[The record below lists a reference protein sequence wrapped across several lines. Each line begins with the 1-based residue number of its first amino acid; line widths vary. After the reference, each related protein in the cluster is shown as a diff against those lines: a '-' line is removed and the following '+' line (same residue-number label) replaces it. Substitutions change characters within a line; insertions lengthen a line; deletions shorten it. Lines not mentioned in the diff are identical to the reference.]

1 VHQAASNYL
10 AAEQNSP
17 PASDAK
23 SLTNLSMAFDYKVQ
37 ASLNLEH
44 PDEALLT
51 TQTMLRTV
59 PYDEFAS
66 EASNSTL
73 RYVHFI
79 HPDQALTLLAQRQ
92 PIVLALIKAESLK
105 AQSAPE
111 ADSATSS
118 ASGASPPVPSPS
130 SAPDAR
136 PPLPVYALYTDA
148 LAFPTMQQFVNQAK
162 AAAESY
168 AELEAA
174 LPANLSSE
182 DGMFIAEKRRQYL
195 LLGTHVPTLT
205 AMGSL
210 FSPFATAPDNLNTWF
225 GYGTV
230 FLLFPDWCN
239 QCVAMA
245 FNSPPRAKELFDS
258 FHVRFFPLIAQ
269 ASPPERRAPPAIRD
283 VPLPPAKSG
292 KGQSSSGQT
301 GQQERLHVDQQVTI
315 SSTPDARLAGTPTL
329 AVPNE
334 TLNAFAAID
343 FPLIVAVD
351 HSGIIRAL
359 QVAPDDAL
367 APGGDVDQMA
377 QHLLATWPPD

>member
-1 VHQAASNYL
+1 
-10 AAEQNSP
+10 
-17 PASDAK
+17 
-23 SLTNLSMAFDYKVQ
+23 
-37 ASLNLEH
+37 
-44 PDEALLT
+44 
-51 TQTMLRTV
+51 
-59 PYDEFAS
+59 
-66 EASNSTL
+66 
-73 RYVHFI
+73 
-79 HPDQALTLLAQRQ
+79 
-92 PIVLALIKAESLK
+92 
-105 AQSAPE
+105 
-111 ADSATSS
+111 
-118 ASGASPPVPSPS
+118 
-130 SAPDAR
+130 
-136 PPLPVYALYTDA
+136 
-148 LAFPTMQQFVNQAK
+148 MQQFVNQAK

-195 LLGTHVPTLT
+195 LLGTHVPALT

-210 FSPFATAPDNLNTWF
+210 FSPNATAPDNLNSWF
-225 GYGTV
+225 GYASV

-258 FHVRFFPLIAQ
+258 LHVRFFPLIAQ
-269 ASPPERRAPPAIRD
+269 ANPPERRAPPAIGD
-283 VPLPPAKSG
+283 VPLPPGKSG

-301 GQQERLHVDQQVTI
+301 GQQERLHVDQQLTI

-329 AVPNE
+329 VVPNE

-343 FPLIVAVD
+343 FPLIIGVD